1 YVSINESY
9 PALFDMG
16 TQQKSPLPIP
26 GGGTAAF
33 GSLKFA
39 PDGKSVWLTT
49 DARGEFRQLARL
61 DLATQKYSWLT
72 EDIPW
77 DVDAIEV
84 EPHSDLVAFTVNED
98 GASSLYLIEQGKRRK
113 VELPLGQVGSLEF

>member
-61 DLATQKYSWLT
+61 DLATMKYTWLT
-72 EDIPW
+72 PDIPW

-84 EPHSDLVAFTVNED
+84 DPVTGLVAFTVNED
-98 GASSLYLIEQGKRRK
+98 GASSLYLVEGEKKRR
-113 VELPLGQVGSLEF
+113 VDLPLGQV